1 MSESD
6 TLKHKLEQAKASAQR
21 PLRVTDAELAVIML
35 RESFIAAQ
43 ASPPSP
49 CALARAVDC
58 GCSDAPLQPVLS
70 AAVGQ
75 LFKSVFP
82 AAPVAAGAD
91 PEWFER
97 LKSFAGNSVRNFM
110 KIGGPWDM

>member
-1 MSESD
+1 
-6 TLKHKLEQAKASAQR
+6 
-21 PLRVTDAELAVIML
+21 
-35 RESFIAAQ
+35 
-43 ASPPSP
+43 
-49 CALARAVDC
+49 
-58 GCSDAPLQPVLS
+58 LQPVLS

-82 AAPVAAGAD
+82 AASAAVGGD

-97 LKSFAGNSVRNFM
+97 LKSFAGNSVRNYM

>member
-1 MSESD
+1 
-6 TLKHKLEQAKASAQR
+6 
-21 PLRVTDAELAVIML
+21 LRV
-35 RESFIAAQ
+35 
-43 ASPPSP
+43 PSTH
-49 CALARAVDC
+49 AT
-58 GCSDAPLQPVLS
+58 LQPVLS

-82 AAPVAAGAD
+82 SAPFAAGVE

-97 LKSFAGNSVRNFM
+97 LKSFAGNSVRNHM

>member
-6 TLKHKLEQAKASAQR
+6 KLNHKLEQAKASAQR
-21 PLRVTDAELAVIML
+21 PLLVTDAELAVIML

-43 ASPPSP
+43 ASPPSVF
-49 CALARAVDC
+49 AVARAVD
-58 GCSDAPLQPVLS
+58 GSCSDATLQPVLS

-75 LFKSVFP
+75 LFKRVFP
-82 AAPVAAGAD
+82 AAPVAADAE

-97 LKSFAGNSVRNFM
+97 LKSFAGNSVRNYM